1 MSKELEAQRANS
13 LIGKTFYQRL
23 PKDDRYFRTVT
34 IRANPFDS
42 GRLIPMSTPF
52 IYGEPTPEMEP
63 IPPLLAMR
71 LFST

>member
-1 MSKELEAQRANS
+1 MSKELEGQHANS

-23 PKDDRYFRTVT
+23 PKDHRYFRTVT

-42 GRLIPMSTPF
+42 GRLTPMSTPF
-52 IYGEPTPEMEP
+52 IYGEPTPQMEP
-63 IPPLLAMR
+63 LPPLLATG